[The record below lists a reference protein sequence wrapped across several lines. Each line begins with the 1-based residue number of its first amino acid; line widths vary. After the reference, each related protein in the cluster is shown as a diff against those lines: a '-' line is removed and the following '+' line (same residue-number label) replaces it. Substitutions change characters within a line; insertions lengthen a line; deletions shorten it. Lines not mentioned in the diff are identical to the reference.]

1 MVEKETKE
9 ILLTREGLKKMQDEL
24 AYLTSTKREEMA
36 ERIKQAIAFGDLSE
50 NSEYDDAKQEQ
61 AFVEGRILQ
70 LEQTLRYAR
79 VMDENE
85 NANAVS
91 LGNRV
96 FIREKK
102 SGREM
107 EVILVDSLEANLKE
121 KKISKDSPV
130 GQAIL
135 GHEVGETVKVDAPS
149 GVLDYEILKVERG

>member
-135 GHEVGETVKVDAPS
+135 GHEAGETVKVDAPS
-149 GVLDYEILKVERG
+149 GVLDYEILKVEHA